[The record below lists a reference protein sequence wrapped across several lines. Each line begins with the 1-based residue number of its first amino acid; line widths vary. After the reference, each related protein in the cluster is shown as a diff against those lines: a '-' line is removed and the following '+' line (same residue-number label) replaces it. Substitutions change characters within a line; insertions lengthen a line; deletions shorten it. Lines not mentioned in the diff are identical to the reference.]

1 MATPPL
7 QTYGK
12 CFESV
17 ECYSGAESKPA
28 SGVSRETGL
37 VLQLPYLDE
46 DRLVQRYSRFS
57 RSLPRPQRFFPAL
70 QEAA

>member
-17 ECYSGAESKPA
+17 ESYSGAESKPEEA
-28 SGVSRETGL
+28 
-37 VLQLPYLDE
+37 D
-46 DRLVQRYSRFS
+46 
-57 RSLPRPQRFFPAL
+57 PQRNPHKYWIL
-70 QEAA
+70 YMWTRWH